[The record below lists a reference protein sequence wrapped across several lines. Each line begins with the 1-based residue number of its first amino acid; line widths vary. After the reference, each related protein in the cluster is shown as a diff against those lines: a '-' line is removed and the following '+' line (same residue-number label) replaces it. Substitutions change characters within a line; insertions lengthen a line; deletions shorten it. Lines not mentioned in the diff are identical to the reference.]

1 MNVHARP
8 QDKKIDKKDACPEC
22 LRPVSQCFCNRL
34 TIQNN
39 TIRLLVLQHPQ
50 EQYKLLNSAR
60 LTHTI
65 LGNSM
70 VRVGL
75 SWRNFRHALGEDA
88 DPKLWGA
95 LFLKPNHESAR
106 ALEIFDAKKRPVS
119 PAPHLQGLVA
129 IDGSWKQAKALW
141 WRNPW
146 LLRLN
151 RITLNPMHRSLRAQV
166 KREGLSTIEAVALA
180 LEGLGEDKTIIDYLI
195 DRYEELII
203 KPGLRLPQ
211 PS

>member
-22 LRPVSQCFCNRL
+22 LRPVSQCFCKSVD
-34 TIQNN
+34 N
-39 TIRLLVLQHPQ
+39 TKQHNQAPRFTAPQ

-119 PAPHLQGLVA
+119 PAPHLQGLLQSTVR
-129 IDGSWKQAKALW
+129 GS
-141 WRNPW
+141 RP
-146 LLRLN
+146 R
-151 RITLNPMHRSLRAQV
+151 RSGGEIR
-166 KREGLSTIEAVALA
+166 GCSGSTAS
-180 LEGLGEDKTIIDYLI
+180 
-195 DRYEELII
+195 
-203 KPGLRLPQ
+203 
-211 PS
+211 PSIRCTGR